1 MTGYVVYVCLQ
12 DTFRALQLSEAVV
25 WQLIRHVWQ

>member
-1 MTGYVVYVCLQ
+1 MSGSVVDVCLQ
-12 DTFRALQLSEAVV
+12 DTFHALQLSEAVV